1 MDLYEAIKNGA
12 SVEQLKGDFEKE
24 LNAAAA
30 KIKMEDKLSD
40 ARENAVEALTAYLE
54 TFLDT
59 APTEEDVNR
68 IRELF
73 KTFEE
78 EMAPL
83 RGFVKFVNGAVAP
96 KRVSKPAAPKSD
108 TEVLREFLDKMR
120 P

>member
-30 KIKMEDKLSD
+30 KVKMEDNLSD

-54 TFLDT
+54 AVLDA
-59 APTEEDVNR
+59 APTEEDVNK

-73 KTFEE
+73 TTFEA

-83 RGFVKFVNGAVAP
+83 KGFIKFMNGAAAP
-96 KRVSKPAAPKSD
+96 KKVSKPAAPKSD
-108 TEVLREFLDKMR
+108 TEVLREFLDKMI
-120 P
+120 

>member
-40 ARENAVEALTAYLE
+40 AREDAVEALTAYLE
-54 TFLDT
+54 AVLD
-59 APTEEDVNR
+59 ASPTEEDVNK

-73 KTFEE
+73 TSFEA

-83 RGFVKFVNGAVAP
+83 RGFIKFMNGAAAP

-108 TEVLREFLDKMR
+108 TEVLREFLDKMI
-120 P
+120 

>member
-30 KIKMEDKLSD
+30 KVKMEDGLSD
-40 ARENAVEALTAYLE
+40 ARENAVDALATYLE
-54 TFLDT
+54 AVLDAT
-59 APTEEDVNR
+59 PTEEDVNK

-73 KTFEE
+73 TTFEA

-83 RGFVKFVNGAVAP
+83 RGFVKFMNGAAAP
-96 KRVSKPAAPKSD
+96 KKVSKPAAAKSD
-108 TEVLREFLDKMR
+108 TEVLREFLNKMI
-120 P
+120 